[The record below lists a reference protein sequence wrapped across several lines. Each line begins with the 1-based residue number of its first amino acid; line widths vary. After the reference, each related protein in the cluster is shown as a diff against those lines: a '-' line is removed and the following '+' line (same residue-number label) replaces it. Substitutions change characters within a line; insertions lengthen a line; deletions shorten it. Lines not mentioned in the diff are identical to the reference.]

1 MAYVLQYEDILR
13 YAQAATLPSSALPQ
27 ATSEYYLFFLDLVI
41 AIVNN
46 NVKSSGDN
54 RKDDTPVQDS
64 IDTMLQKMIGLAY

>member
-13 YAQAATLPSSALPQ
+13 YAQVATLPSSALPQ
-27 ATSEYYLFFLDLVI
+27 ASSEYYLFFLDLVI

-46 NVKSSGDN
+46 NVKSSDN